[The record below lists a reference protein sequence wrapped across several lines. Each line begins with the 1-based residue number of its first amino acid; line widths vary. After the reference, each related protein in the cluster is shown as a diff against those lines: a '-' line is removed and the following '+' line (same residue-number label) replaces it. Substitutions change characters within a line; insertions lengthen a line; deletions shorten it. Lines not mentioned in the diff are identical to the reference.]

1 MDKKAWI
8 GVAVVIAVGLFFVF
22 TWQSRTMKPESI
34 EVGAILPLSGSAS
47 LLGQGVLEGIEMA
60 VEEINTHGGINDKH
74 VLLVSEDSKN
84 DPKEAVSAFY
94 KMTTTGKPFV
104 IISEMSSVSKALAP
118 LAERKKVVL
127 FSTVTA
133 APDLTSINKWVFRNY
148 YSTRTQGKAL
158 ANFLTTRIKPQHI
171 GILHLTDDYGV
182 IGKNELINALKEKG
196 INETTAEGYAKEAT
210 DLRAQITKLQ
220 TAKVDVICVIAYDE
234 ALARAFQ
241 KIRELGYEG
250 ILCTY
255 TGLAN
260 PKVLE
265 QAGSS
270 AQGAY
275 VAMADYD
282 PENPTEGVQ
291 FSFIANYKA
300 KYGTLPSHYPAFGYD
315 TFMCVARAMKGAI
328 SPDEVRERLT
338 HMPSFEGVMGT
349 IAISETR
356 EVEFSQTVRVVKD
369 NKIMPIY

>member
-1 MDKKAWI
+1 MGKKAWI
-8 GVAVVIAVGLFFVF
+8 SLTVAIAVGLFFVF
-22 TWQSRTMKPESI
+22 AWQSRTMKPGSI

-60 VEEINTHGGINDKH
+60 AAEINTHGGINGKH
-74 VLLVSEDSKN
+74 VLLVTEDSKN

-94 KMTTTGKPFV
+94 KMTTTSNPIV

-148 YSTRTQGKAL
+148 YSTRTQGEAL
-158 ANFLTTRIKPQHI
+158 ASFLATRIKPQHI

-182 IGKNELINALKEKG
+182 TGKNELINALKEKG
-196 INETTAEGYAKEAT
+196 INETTAEGYAKDAT

-220 TAKVDVICVIAYDE
+220 IAKADVICVIAYDE

-265 QAGSS
+265 QAG
-270 AQGAY
+270 
-275 VAMADYD
+275 
-282 PENPTEGVQ
+282 
-291 FSFIANYKA
+291 
-300 KYGTLPSHYPAFGYD
+300 
-315 TFMCVARAMKGAI
+315 
-328 SPDEVRERLT
+328 
-338 HMPSFEGVMGT
+338 
-349 IAISETR
+349 
-356 EVEFSQTVRVVKD
+356 
-369 NKIMPIY
+369 

>member
-8 GVAVVIAVGLFFVF
+8 GVAIVIAVGLFFVF

-60 VEEINTHGGINDKH
+60 VEEINTHGGINGKH
-74 VLLVSEDSKN
+74 ALLVPEDSKN

-94 KMTTTGKPFV
+94 KMTTTSKPFV

-133 APDLTSINKWVFRNY
+133 APDLTSINKWIFRNY
-148 YSTRTQGKAL
+148 YSTRTQGEAL
-158 ANFLTTRIKPQHI
+158 ANFLATRIKPQHI

-182 IGKNELINALKEKG
+182 TGKNELINALKEKG

-282 PENPTEGVQ
+282 PGNPTEGVQ
-291 FSFIANYKA
+291 SSFIANYKA

-315 TFMCVARAMKGAI
+315 TFMCVARSMKGAI
-328 SPDEVRERLT
+328 TPDEVRERLA

-349 IAISETR
+349 IAISKTR

-369 NKIMPIY
+369 SKIVPIN